1 MSRTARPPNTRP
13 AAQSTSTSCSAST
26 ATTPPTPASS
36 CPRRPASPPPTCP
49 DAVHHAAST
58 ITYRTPPHPA
68 QPGGWLVGWGTQ
80 TDVRIITIRGTRTI
94 TDVAVASYLAK
105 YSTKGTETTGH
116 ASARLTPDTID
127 LYANPDG
134 THPERLI
141 HACWTLGRHPDHTS
155 LRRWA
160 HMLGFGGHFLTKA
173 RRYSIT
179 FHDLR
184 QARIIYRRTHDTGPE
199 HRPIHPADRDD
210 RDDRDDQDTTL
221 IIGTLTYAGTGWQTS
236 GDALLANT
244 AADQARKRR
253 QAGHDAL
260 TDEYNSTVPGRQAA

>member
-1 MSRTARPPNTRP
+1 MHQ
-13 AAQSTSTSCSAST
+13 AAE
-26 ATTPPTPASS
+26 
-36 CPRRPASPPPTCP
+36 
-49 DAVHHAAST
+49 D
-58 ITYRTPPHPA
+58 ITYRTPAHPT
-68 QPGGWLVGWGTQ
+68 QPRGWLVGWGTE
-80 TDVRIITIRGTRTI
+80 TDVRIITMRGTRTI
-94 TDVAVASYLAK
+94 TDLAVASYLAK

-116 ASARLTPDTID
+116 ASARLTPETID
-127 LYANPDG
+127 LYANPAG

-141 HACWTLGRHPDHTS
+141 AACWQIGRHPEYTS

-179 FHDLR
+179 FRDLR

-199 HRPIHPADRDD
+199 HGPIHPGDT
-210 RDDRDDQDTTL
+210 DDQDTTL
-221 IIGTLTYAGTGWQTS
+221 IIGTLTYAGTGWKTS

-260 TDEYNSTVPGRQAA
+260 TDEYNSPTTGRQAA